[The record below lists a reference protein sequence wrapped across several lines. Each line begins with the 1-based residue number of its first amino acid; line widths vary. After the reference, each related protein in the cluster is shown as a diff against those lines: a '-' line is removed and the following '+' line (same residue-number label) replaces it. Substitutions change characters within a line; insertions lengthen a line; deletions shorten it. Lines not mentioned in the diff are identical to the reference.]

1 MKGTRCPSVIADL
14 AAVVKQWE
22 QQPPPVEQTRP
33 SHCSGCKA
41 PSRPFGQ
48 RLNVVGHGKRQRQV
62 WGPLKPQGEPCLV
75 LVWVQ
80 RFLCL
85 LCKRSMTVWPPSVVP
100 GRYYS
105 ASAILLALA
114 LWSVVGLSSLA
125 VRQRVSPWKKQGTSV
140 QSWERPRSW
149 VQAVEGG
156 RLFAGAIGGSE
167 RSGPARQRAVRIVL
181 VLAGGPLSESPW
193 ERAHRAFNAGAV
205 SA

>member
-1 MKGTRCPSVIADL
+1 MKGTRCAAVIVDL

-22 QQPPPVEQTRP
+22 QQPPPVEQIRP

-62 WGPLKPQGEPCLV
+62 WGPLEPLGEPCIV

-80 RFLCL
+80 RFLCV

-114 LWSVVGLSSLA
+114 LWSVVGLSALS
-125 VRQRVSPWKKQGTSV
+125 VRQRVSPWKTMGDSV
-140 QSWERPRSW
+140 AGWERLSNW
-149 VQAVEGG
+149 VQAVEAG
-156 RLFAGAIGGSE
+156 RLLVRSAEGVHRGD
-167 RSGPARQRAVRIVL
+167 RSGCARQRA
-181 VLAGGPLSESPW
+181 E
-193 ERAHRAFNAGAV
+193 
-205 SA
+205 